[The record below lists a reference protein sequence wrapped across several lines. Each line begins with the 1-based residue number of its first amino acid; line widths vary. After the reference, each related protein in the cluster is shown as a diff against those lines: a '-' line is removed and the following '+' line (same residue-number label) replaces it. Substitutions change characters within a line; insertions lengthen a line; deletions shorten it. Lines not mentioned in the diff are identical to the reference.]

1 MPGAGA
7 VQVTVVAPACL
18 QVEGGIRPLASA
30 LWFARMSAAISA
42 LLVGFGFGDI
52 DAIAAL
58 GCGPDRLS
66 PAQVPS
72 PARTRATAASTAIQ
86 RGWRYQRGSRGP
98 GGAAAGPACGP
109 GPPGSGPLAAR
120 RWEARVPPLR

>member
-7 VQVTVVAPACL
+7 VQVTVVALACL
-18 QVEGGIRPLASA
+18 QAEGGIRPLASA
-30 LWFARMSAAISA
+30 LWLARMSAAISA

-52 DAIAAL
+52 DAITAL
-58 GCGPDRLS
+58 VCGPDRLS

-72 PARTRATAASTAIQ
+72 PARTRTTAASTAIQ

-98 GGAAAGPACGP
+98 AGGPAGRAADGPAAGRTALAGWP
-109 GPPGSGPLAAR
+109 GPPYWAGL
-120 RWEARVPPLR
+120 